1 MDKISAQN
9 TPPPVYDSPY
19 SSPSPWKKFLPVI
32 VIIFFLGL
40 ISFLL
45 LFLRYRISSNNTLNI
60 PTPTLRPTATPI
72 YIAPTIPEATPQI
85 SSPSSAPRQTGNLVF
100 IKDGDIYESDFTS
113 FSLLHKN
120 ATPAGDKLSW
130 DSSGNFLS
138 WRPKQTQATP
148 SAVTVFNRNTA
159 KAVNIKT
166 SDAPSAELINYV
178 WSEEGD
184 KLALLTHD
192 QSYKISIAGGVSGKS
207 ANIVNLISRVEPI
220 TDLVWPDK
228 NFIIYLGSEGIVRL
242 DIKGV
247 STKNLVGGN
256 NIFNMILS
264 PDRKKILYAIGDKT
278 KSNLYLINTDGS
290 GNTIISP
297 QPESI
302 DMGTTNLSPDVLNKG
317 FLPYAVWFPD
327 SFKLLVGYHYLTGLP
342 LVGIYD
348 LQKSALSMVAP
359 FILKKEDF
367 MIDDYR
373 LVGARVRTT
382 LNETPN
388 WQLSVF
394 TLEDN
399 SKLGTIRVIPGASS
413 PAFYFPSGK

>member
-1 MDKISAQN
+1 MDQTSAQN

-19 SSPSPWKKFLPVI
+19 PSPSPWKKFLPVL
-32 VIIFFLGL
+32 VIIFILGL
-40 ISFLL
+40 ASFILL
-45 LFLRYRISSNNTLNI
+45 VIRVRISSRNTPNI
-60 PTPTLRPTATPI
+60 PVPTLRPTATPI
-72 YIAPTIPEATPQI
+72 SSAPTIPEATPEI

-130 DSSGNFLS
+130 DRSGNFLS

-148 SAVTVFNRNTA
+148 SAVTVLNRNTG
-159 KAVNIKT
+159 KVENIKT
-166 SDAPSAELINYV
+166 SEAPTAELINYV
-178 WSEEGD
+178 WSREDD

-192 QSYKISIAGGVSGKS
+192 QSYKISIAGVSGKET
-207 ANIVNLISRVEPI
+207 NIVNLLSRVEPI
-220 TDLVWPDK
+220 TDLVWGDK

-242 DIKGV
+242 DIKGK
-247 STKNLVGGN
+247 STKNLVGSN
-256 NIFNMILS
+256 KILNMILS
-264 PDRKKILYAIGDKT
+264 PDRKKILYSIGDKT

-297 QPESI
+297 QQERV
-302 DMGTTNLSPDVLNKG
+302 DMGTTDLSPDALNKG

-327 SFKLLVGYHYLTGLP
+327 STKLLVGFHYLTSLP

-348 LQKSALSMVAP
+348 LPKSSLSMVAP
-359 FILKKEDF
+359 FIFKKEDF

-382 LNETPN
+382 PNETPN
-388 WQLSVF
+388 WQLSIF

-399 SKLGTIRVIPGASS
+399 SKLGTIRMIPGASS
-413 PAFYFPSGK
+413 PAFYFSDLQ